1 MRPTT
6 HRAGRL
12 LLALLFA
19 TAVSPP
25 AAVSATPTAT
35 LHVSF
40 NPERLGRSTSV
51 GFHLR
56 IAAGSSVPSPLTGVD
71 LDYPSDLGVAISG
84 LGLDTCSIAT
94 LEDIGPIG
102 CAAEARMG
110 QGSALAELPFS
121 PEVIEEPAEVAILR
135 APEEDGHPGF
145 SFYAQGNT
153 PISLPVIFPGVLLPG
168 TTARTET
175 IRIHV
180 PLVETLPGAADVSVT
195 QLNATLGPR
204 GLTYYEHIHGRFVP
218 YHPRGILLPNKC
230 PRGGFPFS
238 ASLTFVDGSH
248 ASASSRIPCRSFP
261 GRAAISLPTLA
272 ESRRSHSR

>member
-1 MRPTT
+1 LQPTT
-6 HRAGRL
+6 HRACRC
-12 LLALLFA
+12 LLALLITSA
-19 TAVSPP
+19 ISPAGVAS
-25 AAVSATPTAT
+25 AAPTAT

-40 NPERLGRSTSV
+40 NPERLGQSTSV
-51 GFHLR
+51 GFHVR
-56 IAAGSSVPSPLTGVD
+56 ILAGGGIPAPLTAVD

-94 LEDIGPIG
+94 LENIGPIG

-121 PEVIEEPAEVAILR
+121 PEPIEEPAEVAILR

-145 SFYAQGNT
+145 SFYAKGDT
-153 PISLPVIFPGVLLPG
+153 PISLPVIFSGVLLPG
-168 TTARTET
+168 TNTQTET

-204 GLTYYEHIHGRFVP
+204 GLTYYEHIHGKFIP
-218 YHPRGILLPNKC
+218 YHPRGILIPNKC

-238 ASLTFVDGSH
+238 ASLTFIDGSNAT
-248 ASASSRIPCRSFP
+248 ASNRVPCRSF
-261 GRAAISLPTLA
+261 
-272 ESRRSHSR
+272 RRQAGI